1 MNQELQEK
9 LDLYRKQLDKL
20 FRTSRL
26 LSSDS
31 QEEKERIYGA
41 LCPPCDRLPLYR
53 YYKFSLTFLLYNINV
68 SQRLS
73 LISR

>member
-31 QEEKERIYGA
+31 KEEKERIYGM
-41 LCPPCDRLPLYR
+41 LRPTCDRLPLYR
-53 YYKFSLTFLLYNINV
+53 YYNFSINMH
-68 SQRLS
+68 
-73 LISR
+73 ISSTKGVIFFQLW